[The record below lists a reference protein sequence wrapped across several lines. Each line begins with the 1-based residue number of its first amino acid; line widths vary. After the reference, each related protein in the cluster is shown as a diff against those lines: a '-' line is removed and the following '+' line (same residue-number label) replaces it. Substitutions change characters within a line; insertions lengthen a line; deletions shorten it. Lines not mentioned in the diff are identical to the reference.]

1 VPRSVGD
8 DELAPRRG
16 EITVGHVDGDA
27 LFALGAQSVGEQRK
41 VEPAVRLG
49 GFANARELVF
59 VDRAGIVKQ
68 APDQRRLAVVYAAG
82 GGKAQE
88 IAQK

>member
-1 VPRSVGD
+1 
-8 DELAPRRG
+8 
-16 EITVGHVDGDA
+16 
-27 LFALGAQSVGEQRK
+27 
-41 VEPAVRLG
+41 VRLG